1 MDRIKRYYWDGKDK
15 KGGIGLNR
23 IKREVQGWIRRK
35 GSIGMDRIGRMVRVV
50 LECVC

>member
-1 MDRIKRYYWDGKDK
+1 M
-15 KGGIGLNR
+15 NR
-23 IKREVQGWIRRK
+23 IKRVVQGWIRRK